1 MSLERS
7 LPANLD
13 AERSVIGSCLL
24 ERDAVIV
31 LAPIVQP
38 QDFYLEKHAWIWDAI
53 LRCYHRRVPPD
64 IATIADELRRQ
75 PAGESTQLEL
85 VGGLGYLGE
94 LSAEV
99 PVAVH
104 GEYYAH
110 IVQRTSLLRQLIEAG
125 GKVAALGYDERE
137 ELAQTLDKAEQ
148 TVFAVTQRQR
158 GSDFQPMAQ
167 IVDHYWN
174 MGSDEDAQSTPTG
187 LLDLDRLLNGG
198 LQAGNLIVLAARPSV
213 GKSALAQGIAYH
225 VAVRQRQPVGFVS
238 LEMNGTEITERLV
251 AQHTGLPAANVRR
264 LKHHGSQE
272 VVDAL
277 AILHDAPLYIEQE
290 PGSTVMDVRSKARR
304 LAAQVPLKLLVVDY
318 LQLMVQGDTSNRV
331 DEVSK
336 ISRQLKLLAAEL
348 QCPVLA
354 LSQLNRAVET
364 RINPIPRLSDLRDSG
379 AIEQDADVVLFLHR
393 EELTDKETEKRGI
406 AEVHVAKQRN
416 GALGQI
422 PLRFDGPTMRFQNLA
437 GSSVRGDAGE
447 PSMHGNGR
455 YR

>member
-1 MSLERS
+1 
-7 LPANLD
+7 
-13 AERSVIGSCLL
+13 
-24 ERDAVIV
+24 
-31 LAPIVQP
+31 
-38 QDFYLEKHAWIWDAI
+38 
-53 LRCYHRRVPPD
+53 
-64 IATIADELRRQ
+64 
-75 PAGESTQLEL
+75 
-85 VGGLGYLGE
+85 
-94 LSAEV
+94 
-99 PVAVH
+99 
-104 GEYYAH
+104 
-110 IVQRTSLLRQLIEAG
+110 
-125 GKVAALGYDERE
+125 
-137 ELAQTLDKAEQ
+137 
-148 TVFAVTQRQR
+148 
-158 GSDFQPMAQ
+158 
-167 IVDHYWN
+167 
-174 MGSDEDAQSTPTG
+174 
-187 LLDLDRLLNGG
+187 
-198 LQAGNLIVLAARPSV
+198 
-213 GKSALAQGIAYH
+213 
-225 VAVRQRQPVGFVS
+225 
-238 LEMNGTEITERLV
+238 
-251 AQHTGLPAANVRR
+251 
-264 LKHHGSQE
+264 
-272 VVDAL
+272 
-277 AILHDAPLYIEQE
+277 
-290 PGSTVMDVRSKARR
+290 MDVRSKARR

-364 RINPIPRLSDLRDSG
+364 RINPIPKLSDLRDSG